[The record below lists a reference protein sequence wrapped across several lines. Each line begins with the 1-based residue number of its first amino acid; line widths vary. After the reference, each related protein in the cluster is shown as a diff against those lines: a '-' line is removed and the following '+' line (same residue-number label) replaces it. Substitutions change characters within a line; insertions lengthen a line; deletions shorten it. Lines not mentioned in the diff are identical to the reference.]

1 MTTSGFDEFV
11 GQYHTL
17 RWTSSSGAI
26 QSQRRSGIRIG
37 KMPPSQIRL
46 AQ

>member
-11 GQYHTL
+11 GKYHMAL
-17 RWTSSSGAI
+17 DEFFRAI
-26 QSQRRSGIRIG
+26 QSQRRRCIRIATT
-37 KMPPSQIRL
+37 PPSPIRL